1 LAHSSQERAISL
13 FERKNNEVLHV
24 AGYRRRSNCHCGFGI
39 ARRRRRGSLGALDA
53 SQTVGQLQARGFDVI
68 VNKVG
73 TAPLDRCVVNAVR
86 PGHTFSRMDSGVP
99 GAMDD
104 IVTTVTAMTVFVDV
118 AC

>member
-1 LAHSSQERAISL
+1 MKSFTLPAIAGGAIATAALGLAGA
-13 FERKNNEVLHV
+13 
-24 AGYRRRSNCHCGFGI
+24 AGAAPSGG
-39 ARRRRRGSLGALDA
+39 LDA

-73 TAPLDRCVVNAVR
+73 SAPLDRCVVNAVR
-86 PGHTFSRMDSGVP
+86 PGHTFSRVDSGVP

-104 IVTTVTAMTVFVDV
+104 IVTTVTAMTVYVDV

>member
-1 LAHSSQERAISL
+1 MKSFTLPVIAAGAIAAALGLAGA
-13 FERKNNEVLHV
+13 
-24 AGYRRRSNCHCGFGI
+24 AGAAPSGPV
-39 ARRRRRGSLGALDA
+39 DA
-53 SQTVGQLQARGFDVI
+53 SQTVSQLQARGFNVI

-73 TAPLDRCVVNAVR
+73 TAPLDSCVVNAVR
-86 PGHTFSRMDSGVP
+86 PGQTFSRMDSGVP